1 MMLSYLTP
9 PQLTSRQ
16 AGAREVIFIIDTS
29 GSMQGPRKFPFL
41 ARATGKAKSQAWIA
55 NATEGRG
62 PG

>member
-1 MMLSYLTP
+1 MTLV
-9 PQLTSRQ
+9 
-16 AGAREVIFIIDTS
+16 GGS
-29 GSMQGPRKFPFL
+29 GEFKAPGRIPRKTVLLVARTGSIPFL